1 MTIDGR
7 LFVASSS
14 DGHGFAEAPPF
25 RDDLEVGWWGF
36 MSISTQHKSVSVHH
50 YFSCVDYLRGHHYP
64 PSRAPIHSGVALA
77 NNVNGRPAAPARVLQ
92 WGMLAEREV

>member
-1 MTIDGR
+1 MSSKHWLSAALTYAVEDRMTIDGR

-25 RDDLEVGWWGF
+25 RDD
-36 MSISTQHKSVSVHH
+36 
-50 YFSCVDYLRGHHYP
+50 LRGHHYP

-92 WGMLAEREV
+92 